1 MAYYDND
8 TVYQTQTQALN
19 DCYTVN
25 SLKALAKL
33 ICDDIPTRK
42 ADLIAAITGAMA
54 GEKIKGVF
62 DRLDRIGQHIVAEA
76 VFAPDGKVDY
86 RKTDIFRSKSVKT
99 LPCGCRRLYCR
110 AAR

>member
-8 TVYQTQTQALN
+8 TVYQTQTQAQALN

-42 ADLIAAITGAMA
+42 ADIIAAITDAMGVKRLGA
-54 GEKIKGVF
+54 
-62 DRLDRIGQHIVAEA
+62 RLTG
-76 VFAPDGKVDY
+76 
-86 RKTDIFRSKSVKT
+86 
-99 LPCGCRRLYCR
+99 
-110 AAR
+110 